1 MLSILGA
8 SSVPVIRR
16 ADSRRTRTPNAVMT
30 TFASPTQGG
39 SAIALWRVDMA
50 PGSTGPLHAFDTEQV
65 WTVLDGGATV
75 TLDGEDLAVA
85 AGDSV
90 VLPAGALR
98 RVAADPHT
106 GVAVVVAAA
115 AGARAAVPG
124 DDPVLPAWVA

>member
-1 MLSILGA
+1 MS
-8 SSVPVIRR
+8 VIRR

-39 SAIALWRVDMA
+39 SGIALWRVDMA
-50 PGSTGPLHAFDTEQV
+50 PGAAGPLHAFDAEQV

-75 TLDGEDLAVA
+75 TLDGEELTVA

-98 RVAADPHT
+98 RVAADPHA
-106 GVAVVVAAA
+106 GVAAVVAAV

-124 DDPVLPAWVA
+124 DEPVLPAWIV

>member
-1 MLSILGA
+1 M
-8 SSVPVIRR
+8 PVIRR

-39 SAIALWRVDMA
+39 SGIALWRVDMA
-50 PGSTGPLHAFDTEQV
+50 PGAAGPLHAFDTEQV

-98 RVAADPHT
+98 RIAADPDA
-106 GVAVVVAAA
+106 GVAAVVAAA
-115 AGARAAVPG
+115 GGARAVVPG
-124 DDPVLPAWVA
+124 DEPVLPAWIA

>member
-1 MLSILGA
+1 M
-8 SSVPVIRR
+8 PVIRR

-39 SAIALWRVDMA
+39 SGIALWRVDMA
-50 PGSTGPLHAFDTEQV
+50 PGAAGPLHAFDTEQV

-75 TLDGEDLAVA
+75 TLDGEDLTVA

-98 RVAADPHT
+98 RITADPRT
-106 GVAVVVAAA
+106 GVAAVAAAA

-124 DDPVLPAWVA
+124 DEPVLPAWLA

>member
-1 MLSILGA
+1 VS
-8 SSVPVIRR
+8 VIRR

-39 SAIALWRVDMA
+39 SGIALWRVDMA
-50 PGSTGPLHAFDTEQV
+50 PGAAGPLHAFDAEQV

-75 TLDGEDLAVA
+75 TLDGEELTVA

-98 RVAADPHT
+98 RVAADPHA
-106 GVAVVVAAA
+106 GVAAVVAAV

-124 DDPVLPAWVA
+124 DEPVLPAWIV